1 MSSTAIILAAGK
13 STRMKS
19 RLPKALH
26 PVCGRP
32 MLSYVLRACYDAGCT
47 RILMVVGHGK
57 DEIIGEFGS
66 DRRLSWIEQTEQLGT
81 GHAAMVCRDELH
93 KQPTGDVFIL
103 AGDGPL
109 IRGEVLN
116 TLHNV
121 HKEEQ
126 AAASMATAILDDPTG
141 YGRVVRD
148 ADGNF
153 LEIVEQLDCTPEQR
167 EIREVFPS
175 YYCARN
181 EDLLL
186 ALSKLTNQNKKGEYY
201 LTDIF
206 GILRKAGKKVVA
218 VQAVSAD
225 DVIGVNTR
233 QQLAEVDEIM
243 QDRIHRKL
251 RESGV
256 SIVSSQN
263 TYIEDGVSIGSDTIV
278 QPFTFIGRDCFIVQ
292 PTSHPINAHLME
304 LMIWIDCLKRA
315 SAQRVTA
322 VIPYFGY
329 ARQDRKD
336 EGRTPITGKLVANL
350 IERAGADRVVAVDLH
365 AAQVQ
370 GFFDIPVDHLSAS
383 PVLLKWFKSLKLSNR
398 VFVSPDVGNVK
409 RAQV

>member
-26 PVCGRP
+26 PVCGRA

-57 DEIIGEFGS
+57 DEIMAEFGG
-66 DRRLSWIEQTEQLGT
+66 DRRISWIEQTEQLGT
-81 GHAAMVCRDELH
+81 GHAAMVCRDELKKH
-93 KQPTGDVFIL
+93 PTGDVFIL

-116 TLHNV
+116 TLHNA
-121 HKEEQ
+121 HKEEH
-126 AAASMATAILDDPTG
+126 AAASMATAVLDDPTG

-148 ADGNF
+148 AEGNF
-153 LEIVEQLDCTPEQR
+153 LEIVEQLDCTPEQL

-175 YYCARN
+175 YYCVRN

-218 VQAVSAD
+218 VQAVTAD

-243 QDRIHRKL
+243 QERIHRKL

-256 SIVSSQN
+256 TIVSSQN

-278 QPFTFIGRDCFIVQ
+278 QPFTFIGRDSSIGAGCAIGPFASVPGESIVPEGTQ
-292 PTSHPINAHLME
+292 LAGQFTSN
-304 LMIWIDCLKRA
+304 
-315 SAQRVTA
+315 S
-322 VIPYFGY
+322 
-329 ARQDRKD
+329 
-336 EGRTPITGKLVANL
+336 GR
-350 IERAGADRVVAVDLH
+350 
-365 AAQVQ
+365 
-370 GFFDIPVDHLSAS
+370 S
-383 PVLLKWFKSLKLSNR
+383 
-398 VFVSPDVGNVK
+398 
-409 RAQV
+409 